1 MPAAFVAIGRDRPPQ
16 PEPSMS
22 RHYDVEAIRRQF
34 PVTERMLYLDSAHQ
48 TPLATS
54 VRNAL
59 IEFYRESSETAGPKP
74 VWLDRVEAVRA
85 RVAKLLN
92 AAPAE
97 IAFTKNTS
105 EGMNIAANALPLTA
119 GDNVLLVEGDHP
131 NNAYAFLN
139 LGRRGVEV
147 RFVPMTGETARAEM
161 FGPHIDAR
169 TRAISLSHVTFHAG
183 QRFDIAA
190 IGALCRQK
198 GLYFVVDAMQ
208 SIGVVP
214 FDASASGAS
223 LIGAGCHKGLLVPQ
237 GLGILYCRCGQD
249 ELQPAYM
256 AMSSLAHPP
265 VDYIARAENMTLK
278 PGAGR
283 FEIGNLN
290 LPDIHA
296 LDASL
301 ALIEGVGVSAIE
313 AHLHDLGDRLIGHL
327 DELGVGLVG
336 PRARADRS
344 PHIYVLALPAE
355 RWLDFLTSRRVR
367 ISPERDGIRV
377 SFGLFNTTDDVDR
390 FARILAEHDMLP
402 ARASAAA

>member
-1 MPAAFVAIGRDRPPQ
+1 
-16 PEPSMS
+16 MS
-22 RHYDVEAIRRQF
+22 RHYDVAAIRRQF
-34 PVTERMLYLDSAHQ
+34 PVTERLLYLDSAHQ

-54 VRNAL
+54 VREAL
-59 IEFYRESSETAGPKP
+59 LGFYREGLETAGPKP
-74 VWLDRVEAVRA
+74 VWLDRIEQVRA

-139 LGRRGVEV
+139 LRRKGVEV

-161 FGPHIDAR
+161 FAPHIDAR

-183 QRFDIAA
+183 HRFDIDG
-190 IGALCRQK
+190 IGALCAQK
-198 GLYFVVDAMQ
+198 RLYFVIDAMQ
-208 SIGVVP
+208 STGVIP
-214 FDASASGAS
+214 LDAGASGAS
-223 LIGAGCHKGLLVPQ
+223 LIGSGCHKGLLVPQ
-237 GLGILYCRCGQD
+237 GLGILYCRQGLD
-249 ELQPAYM
+249 ELQPAYL

-265 VDYIARAENMTLK
+265 GDYIARADNMTPK
-278 PGAGR
+278 AGAGR

-301 ALIEGVGVSAIE
+301 TLIESVGLSAIE
-313 AHLHDLGDRLIGHL
+313 AHLYDLGDRLIERI
-327 DELGVGLVG
+327 DDLGVRLVG
-336 PRARADRS
+336 PRNRADRS
-344 PHIYVLALPAE
+344 PHIYVLDLPADAWAE
-355 RWLDFLTSRRVR
+355 YLASRQVRV
-367 ISPERDGIRV
+367 SPERDGIRI
-377 SFGLFNTTDDVDR
+377 SFGLFNTAEDVDR
-390 FARILAEHDMLP
+390 FARVLAESGKLP
-402 ARASAAA
+402 ARAGAAA

>member
-1 MPAAFVAIGRDRPPQ
+1 
-16 PEPSMS
+16 MS
-22 RHYDVEAIRRQF
+22 RHYDVAAIRRQF
-34 PVTERMLYLDSAHQ
+34 PVTERLLYLDSAHQ

-54 VRNAL
+54 VREAL
-59 IEFYRESSETAGPKP
+59 LGFYREGLETAGPKP
-74 VWLDRVEAVRA
+74 VWLDRIEQVRA

-139 LGRRGVEV
+139 LRRKGVEV

-161 FGPHIDAR
+161 FAPHIDAR

-183 QRFDIAA
+183 HRFDIDG
-190 IGALCRQK
+190 IGALCAQK
-198 GLYFVVDAMQ
+198 RLYFVIDAMQ
-208 SIGVVP
+208 STGVIP
-214 FDASASGAS
+214 LDAGASGAS
-223 LIGAGCHKGLLVPQ
+223 LIGSGCHKGLLVPQ
-237 GLGILYCRCGQD
+237 GLGILYCRQGLD
-249 ELQPAYM
+249 ELQPAYL

-265 VDYIARAENMTLK
+265 GDYIARADNMTPK
-278 PGAGR
+278 AGAGR

-301 ALIEGVGVSAIE
+301 TLIESVGLSAIE
-313 AHLHDLGDRLIGHL
+313 AHLYDLGDRLIERI
-327 DELGVGLVG
+327 DDLGVRLVG
-336 PRARADRS
+336 PRNRADRS
-344 PHIYVLALPAE
+344 PHIYVLDLPADAWAE
-355 RWLDFLTSRRVR
+355 YLASRQVRV
-367 ISPERDGIRV
+367 SPERDGIRI
-377 SFGLFNTTDDVDR
+377 SFGLFNTAEDVDR
-390 FARILAEHDMLP
+390 FARVLAESGNLP
-402 ARASAAA
+402 ARAGAAA

>member
-1 MPAAFVAIGRDRPPQ
+1 
-16 PEPSMS
+16 MS
-22 RHYDVEAIRRQF
+22 RHYDVAAIRRQF
-34 PVTERMLYLDSAHQ
+34 PVTERLLYLDSAHQ

-54 VRNAL
+54 VREAL
-59 IEFYRESSETAGPKP
+59 LGFYREGLETAGPKP
-74 VWLDRVEAVRA
+74 VWLDRIEQVRA

-139 LGRRGVEV
+139 LRRKGVEV

-161 FGPHIDAR
+161 FAPHIDAR

-183 QRFDIAA
+183 HRFDIDGV
-190 IGALCRQK
+190 GALCAQK
-198 GLYFVVDAMQ
+198 GLYFVIDAMQ
-208 SIGVVP
+208 STGVIP
-214 FDASASGAS
+214 LDPRASGAS
-223 LIGAGCHKGLLVPQ
+223 LIGSGCHKGLLVPQ
-237 GLGILYCRCGQD
+237 GLGILYCRQGLD
-249 ELQPAYM
+249 ELQPAYL

-265 VDYIARAENMTLK
+265 SDYIARADNMTPK

-301 ALIEGVGVSAIE
+301 TLIESAGLAAIE
-313 AHLHDLGDRLIGHL
+313 AHLYDLGDRLIERI
-327 DELGVGLVG
+327 DDLGIRLVG
-336 PRARADRS
+336 PRNRVDRS
-344 PHIYVLALPAE
+344 PHIYVLDLPAE
-355 RWLDFLTSRRVR
+355 AWADYLASRQVRV
-367 ISPERDGIRV
+367 SPERDGIRI
-377 SFGLFNTTDDVDR
+377 SFGLFNTADDVDR
-390 FARILAEHDMLP
+390 FARVLAESGNLP
-402 ARASAAA
+402 ARAGAAA

>member
-1 MPAAFVAIGRDRPPQ
+1 
-16 PEPSMS
+16 MS
-22 RHYDVEAIRRQF
+22 RHYDVAAVRSQF
-34 PVTERMLYLDSAHQ
+34 PVTERLLYLDSAHQ

-54 VRNAL
+54 VREAL
-59 IEFYRESSETAGPKP
+59 LGFYREGSEMAGPKP
-74 VWLDRVEAVRA
+74 VWLDRVEQVRA

-105 EGMNIAANALPLTA
+105 EGMNIAANALPLAA

-139 LGRRGVEV
+139 LRRKGVEV

-161 FGPHIDAR
+161 FAPHIDAR

-183 QRFDIAA
+183 HRFDIDG
-190 IGALCRQK
+190 IGAFCAQN
-198 GLYFVVDAMQ
+198 GLYFVIDAMQ

-214 FDASASGAS
+214 LDTATSGAS

-237 GLGILYCRCGQD
+237 GLGILYCRQGLD
-249 ELQPAYM
+249 ELQPAYL

-265 VDYIARAENMTLK
+265 GDYIARADNMTPK
-278 PGAGR
+278 ADAGR

-301 ALIEGVGVSAIE
+301 TLIESVGVSAIE
-313 AHLHDLGDRLIGHL
+313 AHLYDLGDHLIERM
-327 DELGVGLVG
+327 DDLGIRLVG
-336 PRARADRS
+336 PRDRADRS
-344 PHIYVLALPAE
+344 PHIYVLDLPADE
-355 RWLDFLTSRRVR
+355 WADYLASRQVRV
-367 ISPERDGIRV
+367 SPERDGIRV
-377 SFGLFNTTDDVDR
+377 SFGLFNIAEDVDR
-390 FARILAEHDMLP
+390 FARILAERGALP
-402 ARASAAA
+402 ARAGAAA

>member
-1 MPAAFVAIGRDRPPQ
+1 
-16 PEPSMS
+16 MS
-22 RHYDVEAIRRQF
+22 RHYDVAAIRRQF
-34 PVTERMLYLDSAHQ
+34 PVTERLLYLDSAHQ

-54 VRNAL
+54 VREAL
-59 IEFYRESSETAGPKP
+59 LGFYREGLETAGPKP
-74 VWLDRVEAVRA
+74 VWLDRIEQVRA

-139 LGRRGVEV
+139 LRRKGVEV

-161 FGPHIDAR
+161 FAPHIDAR

-183 QRFDIAA
+183 HRFDIDGV
-190 IGALCRQK
+190 GALCAQK
-198 GLYFVVDAMQ
+198 GLYFVIDAMQ
-208 SIGVVP
+208 STGVIP
-214 FDASASGAS
+214 LDARASGAS
-223 LIGAGCHKGLLVPQ
+223 LIGSGCHKGLLVPQ
-237 GLGILYCRCGQD
+237 GLGILYCRQGLD
-249 ELQPAYM
+249 ELQPAYL

-265 VDYIARAENMTLK
+265 SDYIARADNMTPK

-301 ALIEGVGVSAIE
+301 TLIESAGLAAIE
-313 AHLHDLGDRLIGHL
+313 AHLYDLGDRLIERI
-327 DELGVGLVG
+327 DDLGIRLVG
-336 PRARADRS
+336 PRNRVDRS
-344 PHIYVLALPAE
+344 PHIYVLDLPAE
-355 RWLDFLTSRRVR
+355 AWADYLASRQVRV
-367 ISPERDGIRV
+367 SPERDGIRI
-377 SFGLFNTTDDVDR
+377 SFGLFNTADDVDR
-390 FARILAEHDMLP
+390 FARVLAESGNLP
-402 ARASAAA
+402 ARAGAAA

>member
-1 MPAAFVAIGRDRPPQ
+1 
-16 PEPSMS
+16 MS
-22 RHYDVEAIRRQF
+22 RHYDVAAVRRQF
-34 PVTERMLYLDSAHQ
+34 PVTERLLYLDSAHQ

-54 VRNAL
+54 IREAL
-59 IEFYRESSETAGPKP
+59 LGFYREGSELGGPKP
-74 VWLDRVEAVRA
+74 VWLDRVEQVRA

-105 EGMNIAANALPLTA
+105 EGMNIAANALPLAA

-139 LGRRGVEV
+139 LRRKSVEV
-147 RFVPMTGETARAEM
+147 RFVPLTGETARAEM
-161 FGPHIDAR
+161 FAPHIDAR

-183 QRFDIAA
+183 HRFDIDG
-190 IGALCRQK
+190 IGALCAQK
-198 GLYFVVDAMQ
+198 GLYFVIDAMQ

-214 FDASASGAS
+214 LDARACGAS

-237 GLGILYCRCGQD
+237 GLGILYCRQGLD
-249 ELQPAYM
+249 ELQPAYL

-265 VDYIARAENMTLK
+265 GDYIARADNMTPK
-278 PGAGR
+278 AGAGR

-301 ALIEGVGVSAIE
+301 TLIESVGQPAIE
-313 AHLHDLGDRLIGHL
+313 AHLHDLGDRLIERM
-327 DELGVGLVG
+327 DDLGIRLVG
-336 PRARADRS
+336 PRDRADRS
-344 PHIYVLALPAE
+344 PHIYVLDLPADE
-355 RWLDFLTSRRVR
+355 WADYLASRNVRV
-367 ISPERDGIRV
+367 SPERDGIRI
-377 SFGLFNTTDDVDR
+377 SFGLFNMAEDVDR
-390 FARILAEHDMLP
+390 LAQVIAERGTLP
-402 ARASAAA
+402 VRAGAAA

>member
-1 MPAAFVAIGRDRPPQ
+1 
-16 PEPSMS
+16 MS
-22 RHYDVEAIRRQF
+22 RHYDVAAIRRQF
-34 PVTERMLYLDSAHQ
+34 PVNERLLYLDSAHQ

-54 VRNAL
+54 VREAL
-59 IEFYRESSETAGPKP
+59 LGFYREGLETAGPKP
-74 VWLDRVEAVRA
+74 VWLDRIEQVRA

-139 LGRRGVEV
+139 LRRKGVEV

-161 FGPHIDAR
+161 FAPHIDAR

-183 QRFDIAA
+183 HRFDIDGV
-190 IGALCRQK
+190 GALCAQK
-198 GLYFVVDAMQ
+198 GLYFVIDAMQ
-208 SIGVVP
+208 STGVIP
-214 FDASASGAS
+214 LDARASGAS
-223 LIGAGCHKGLLVPQ
+223 LIGSGCHKGLLVPQ
-237 GLGILYCRCGQD
+237 GLGILYCRQGLD
-249 ELQPAYM
+249 ELQPAYL

-265 VDYIARAENMTLK
+265 SDYIARADNMTPK

-301 ALIEGVGVSAIE
+301 TLIESAGLAAIE
-313 AHLHDLGDRLIGHL
+313 AHLYDLGDRLIERI
-327 DELGVGLVG
+327 DDLGIRLVG
-336 PRARADRS
+336 PRNRVDRS
-344 PHIYVLALPAE
+344 PHIYVLDLPAE
-355 RWLDFLTSRRVR
+355 AWADYLASRQVRV
-367 ISPERDGIRV
+367 SPERDGIRI
-377 SFGLFNTTDDVDR
+377 SFGLFNTADDVDR
-390 FARILAEHDMLP
+390 FARVLAESGNLP
-402 ARASAAA
+402 ARAGAAA